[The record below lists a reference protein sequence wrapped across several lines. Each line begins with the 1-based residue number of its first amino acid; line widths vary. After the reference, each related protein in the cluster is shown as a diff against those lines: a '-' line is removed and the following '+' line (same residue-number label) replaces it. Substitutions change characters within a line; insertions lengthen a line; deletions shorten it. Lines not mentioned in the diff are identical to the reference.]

1 VREGLRGRFDAATW
15 NENDM
20 IEIDGSAGEG
30 GGQVL
35 RSALALSMCT
45 GEPFTLTKIR
55 AGRAKPGLMRQHLT
69 CVNAAVEVSGA
80 EVQGA
85 ELNSQTLS
93 FAPGPVRAGEYSF
106 NVGTAG
112 SCTLV
117 LQTVWPA
124 LLMADAPSRLTLGGG
139 THNPMAPPFHFLE
152 RSYAPLMR
160 KLGAEVELTLRR
172 LGFYPAGGG
181 VVEATIRADRDRLQP
196 FDILDRG
203 AEVEAFAECFAPA
216 LPRSV
221 ARRELE
227 PLGAALGW
235 GESQLREAPCRQNE
249 GPGNALL
256 VTLGHENV
264 CEVFTTFGEKGVSA
278 EKVARD
284 LVNEVRAYQVSDA
297 ALGPHLADQWAL
309 PLALAVWQRGREAS
323 YTCTALTPHAKTNF
337 EVIQRFLPVTFTTQG
352 SGDSWTVFARPAR
365 DARQEGVS
373 AT

>member
-1 VREGLRGRFDAATW
+1 
-15 NENDM
+15 M

-30 GGQVL
+30 GGQIL
-35 RSALALSMCT
+35 RTSLALSMCT
-45 GEPFTLTKIR
+45 GQTFTLTKIR

-69 CVNAAVEVSGA
+69 CVNAAAEVSAA

-85 ELNSQTLS
+85 ELSSQTLG
-93 FAPGPVRAGEYSF
+93 FTPGPVRAGEYSF

-124 LLMADAPSRLTLGGG
+124 LLMADAASRVRLGGG

-160 KLGAEVELTLRR
+160 KLGAQVELTLRR

-181 VVEATIRADRDRLQP
+181 DIEATIWPAKDLLEP
-196 FDILDRG
+196 FDIRSRG
-203 AEVEAFAECFAPA
+203 AKVEGFAECFAPA

-221 ARRELE
+221 ARRELDL
-227 PLGAALGW
+227 LGAALGW
-235 GESQLREAPCRQNE
+235 SDGQLREAPCRQNE

-256 VTLGHENV
+256 ATLAYENV
-264 CEVFTTFGEKGVSA
+264 CEVFTTFGEKGVSS
-278 EKVARD
+278 EQVARA
-284 LVNEVRAYQVSDA
+284 LVREVRAYQVSDA

-309 PLALAVWQRGREAS
+309 PLALAVWQRGCEAS
-323 YTCTALTPHAKTNF
+323 YTCTELTPHAKTNF
-337 EVIQRFLPVTFTTQG
+337 DVIERFLPVRFSTTG
-352 SGDSWTVFARPAR
+352 SESSWTVFATPA
-365 DARQEGVS
+365 
-373 AT
+373 